1 MDIKQLLAIDKVFF
15 ENTVPAAKSAGD
27 EVWQQTQAAI
37 TYRTMIVDARLTG
50 GIDISGNARLI
61 DIVGVEN
68 SLVPATDL
76 FTKLSYLG
84 LNCRLNTDAYMQQI
98 GAGHLS
104 ENDVAVAFSHSGR
117 SIDTIKALRLAKS
130 RGAHTIVVTDSPD
143 APIGNWA
150 DVRLLAGRGERT
162 IYGNA
167 IFSRTAHIAMVDILY
182 MSVILSDYGR
192 FSTELDRSGRYI
204 QDRGAAV

>member
-1 MDIKQLLAIDKVFF
+1 
-15 ENTVPAAKSAGD
+15 
-27 EVWQQTQAAI
+27 
-37 TYRTMIVDARLTG
+37 
-50 GIDISGNARLI
+50 
-61 DIVGVEN
+61 
-68 SLVPATDL
+68 
-76 FTKLSYLG
+76 
-84 LNCRLNTDAYMQQI
+84 MQQI

-162 IYGNA
+162 ICGNA

-204 QDRGAAV
+204 QDRGTAI